1 MLQRDPL
8 EDFLSSLL
16 ADAVDLGVR
25 DVVRETIID
34 MADQYMK
41 DETANTVYN
50 ELFSEELRR
59 VLPGVVCRVCVCV
72 CVCVC
77 SCMHIYS
84 VCVCVYGRIHCLC
97 VCVCNHKCMCAGK
110 FV

>member
-25 DVVRETIID
+25 DVVRETVID

-50 ELFSEELRR
+50 ELLSEELRR
-59 VLPGVVCRVCVCV
+59 VLPGVVCLAVCVCV
-72 CVCVC
+72 CVCATISACVQVRL
-77 SCMHIYS
+77 SS
-84 VCVCVYGRIHCLC
+84 V
-97 VCVCNHKCMCAGK
+97 
-110 FV
+110 

>member
-25 DVVRETIID
+25 DVVRETVID

-50 ELFSEELRR
+50 ELLSEELRR
-59 VLPGVVCRVCVCV
+59 VLPGVVCLAVCVCV
-72 CVCVC
+72 CATISACVQVRL
-77 SCMHIYS
+77 ST
-84 VCVCVYGRIHCLC
+84 V
-97 VCVCNHKCMCAGK
+97 
-110 FV
+110 

>member
-25 DVVRETIID
+25 DVVRETVID

-50 ELFSEELRR
+50 ELLSDELRR
-59 VLPGVVCRVCVCV
+59 VLPGVVCLAVCVCV
-72 CVCVC
+72 CATISACVQVRL
-77 SCMHIYS
+77 ST
-84 VCVCVYGRIHCLC
+84 V
-97 VCVCNHKCMCAGK
+97 
-110 FV
+110 

>member
-1 MLQRDPL
+1 MDEKMLQRDPL

-25 DVVRETIID
+25 DVVRETVID

-50 ELFSEELRR
+50 ELLSEELRR
-59 VLPGVVCRVCVCV
+59 VLPGVVCLAVCVCV
-72 CVCVC
+72 CATISACVQVRL
-77 SCMHIYS
+77 ST
-84 VCVCVYGRIHCLC
+84 V
-97 VCVCNHKCMCAGK
+97 
-110 FV
+110 

>member
-1 MLQRDPL
+1 MDEKMLQRDPL

-72 CVCVC
+72 CVCVHVC
-77 SCMHIYS
+77 TYT
-84 VCVCVYGRIHCLC
+84 VCVCVCMDVYIVC
-97 VCVCNHKCMCAGK
+97 VCVCVC
-110 FV
+110 VQP

>member
-1 MLQRDPL
+1 MDEKMLQRDPL

-72 CVCVC
+72 CVCVF
-77 SCMHIYS
+77 MYAHIQC
-84 VCVCVYGRIHCLC
+84 VCVCVWTYTLFVC
-97 VCVCNHKCMCAGK
+97 VCVCVCVC
-110 FV
+110 VQP

>member
-1 MLQRDPL
+1 MDEKMLQRDPL

-25 DVVRETIID
+25 DVVRETVID

-50 ELFSEELRR
+50 ELLSDELRR
-59 VLPGVVCRVCVCV
+59 VLPGVVCLAVCVCV
-72 CVCVC
+72 CATISACVQVRL
-77 SCMHIYS
+77 ST
-84 VCVCVYGRIHCLC
+84 V
-97 VCVCNHKCMCAGK
+97 
-110 FV
+110 